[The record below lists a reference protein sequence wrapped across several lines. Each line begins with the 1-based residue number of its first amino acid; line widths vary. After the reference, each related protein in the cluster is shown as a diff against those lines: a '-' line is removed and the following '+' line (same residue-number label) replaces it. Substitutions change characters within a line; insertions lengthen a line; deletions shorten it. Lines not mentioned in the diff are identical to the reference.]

1 VFGFDSEVSGRYMP
15 DMLRAGWPALTAFI
29 PAWFKFTGVVYF
41 ALVGMGAA
49 MIGALWRLLFR
60 SGGLGASHDFG
71 LGAGSPPAASAP
83 AEVAAVQVGAS
94 KRIREPVHRHA
105 AYSPPEK
112 G

>member
-1 VFGFDSEVSGRYMP
+1 MP

-60 SGGLGASHDFG
+60 SGGLGASHEWG
-71 LGAGSPPAASAP
+71 VGASAAAADTPAAAP
-83 AEVAAVQVGAS
+83 AVKAVQVGVS
-94 KRIREPVHRHA
+94 SRITAQEPVHKHA
-105 AYSPPEK
+105 AVS
-112 G
+112 